1 MLPGTHNAGSYSV
14 KDTDDVV
21 TAWVVCQDE
30 DIISQL
36 LYGIRCVGILF
47 REAVCASRV
56 SWSAVHVFWLLINV
70 SCARRDSLCHCGCC
84 AGLLFSL

>member
-47 REAVCASRV
+47 RAAVCASQGKLV
-56 SWSAVHVFWLLINV
+56 SIPCLLVID
-70 SCARRDSLCHCGCC
+70 SCLMR
-84 AGLLFSL
+84 